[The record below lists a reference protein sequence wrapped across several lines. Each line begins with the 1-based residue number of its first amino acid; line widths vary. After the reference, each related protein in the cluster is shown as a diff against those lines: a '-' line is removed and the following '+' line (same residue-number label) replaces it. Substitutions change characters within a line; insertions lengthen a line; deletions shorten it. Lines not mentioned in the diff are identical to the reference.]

1 MFVVRLVFLPMVW
14 IVVGVVVAAIYDYFE
29 TLGTTAKVLT
39 AVAAVVFWPVLPFGS
54 KSRSTASRRAGGE
67 RGFREGLRSGVGRDP
82 LLPGAGE

>member
-1 MFVVRLVFLPMVW
+1 MLAIRLLFLPTVW
-14 IVVGVVVAAIYDYFE
+14 ILVGAVVAAIYDYFE
-29 TLGTTAKVLT
+29 ALGTTAKVLT